1 MFNVQVTFH
10 KAKALEAAASINIL
24 LLMIIWWKFIL
35 EQVLSLNR
43 IEMNKFMIPMT
54 FEAITSY
61 SMDDSMSLN
70 YVYSITLVLMSEL
83 SNSSL
88 EIGGPVLGVQWLRA
102 VSANSI
108 RAHNG
113 LDNSDS
119 SRDKLPPPGGGTFC
133 SAEQTPI
140 GPIITYKG
148 HRDLSRG
155 MVDLNWDFH
164 QTYLQDL
171 LRKVVRHTVSIF

>member
-1 MFNVQVTFH
+1 M
-10 KAKALEAAASINIL
+10 LY
-24 LLMIIWWKFIL
+24 
-35 EQVLSLNR
+35 LNR
-43 IEMNKFMIPMT
+43 IEVIKFMIPMT
-54 FEAITSY
+54 FKAKTSF
-61 SMDDSMSLN
+61 SMDDLTSLN

-119 SRDKLPPPGGGTFC
+119 SRDKLPPSLGAAHF
-133 SAEQTPI
+133 AEQNKHQSDQSSLTRNTGRLQEWWI
-140 GPIITYKG
+140 LIWTSTKHIFRICWEKLLDTQY
-148 HRDLSRG
+148 LSFKRAI
-155 MVDLNWDFH
+155 
-164 QTYLQDL
+164 Y
-171 LRKVVRHTVSIF
+171 

>member
-1 MFNVQVTFH
+1 M
-10 KAKALEAAASINIL
+10 LY
-24 LLMIIWWKFIL
+24 
-35 EQVLSLNR
+35 LNK

-54 FEAITSY
+54 LEAITSF
-61 SMDDSMSLN
+61 SMDDLTSLN

-119 SRDKLPPPGGGTFC
+119 SRDKLPPSQGAAHF
-133 SAEQTPI
+133 AEQNKHQLDQSSLT
-140 GPIITYKG
+140 
-148 HRDLSRG
+148 RDTGRLSRNG
-155 MVDLNWDFH
+155 G
-164 QTYLQDL
+164 
-171 LRKVVRHTVSIF
+171 S